1 MEYIIVLLGCALGS
15 GLNIVCGF
23 GLGVFCMMFFPYVMG
38 STMEAAA
45 LINIVAFTQAVIF
58 AIKYRKYTGWK
69 LLMVPIAAYF
79 VFSLLTVEFA
89 SGLKNDTMR
98 MLLGGFMVALSIYF
112 FFIAKRVRMRP
123 CVRNGILAGGMGGI
137 MSGLFSI
144 GGPPIGLYFSSAT
157 EEKEVY
163 LATIQTYYVLSNGY
177 IIALRAAKGFVT
189 GHVLICA
196 IFALAGMALGSFLGN
211 TIFKKLHADHLRK
224 AMYAMMAVS
233 GVIMLLEG

>member
-38 STMEAAA
+38 STMEAAT

-58 AIKYRKYTGWK
+58 AVKYRKHTGWK
-69 LLMVPIAAYF
+69 LLLVPILAYF

-89 SGLKNDTMR
+89 AGLKNDTMR
-98 MLLGGFMVALSIYF
+98 MLLGGFMLALSVYF

-123 CVRNGILAGGMGGI
+123 CVRNGVIAGGLGGI

-177 IIALRAAKGFVT
+177 IIALRAAKGFLT

-196 IFALAGMALGSFLGN
+196 VFALTGMALGSFLGN
-211 TIFKKLHADHLRK
+211 TIFQKLHTDHLRK

-233 GVIMLLEG
+233 GLIMLLN